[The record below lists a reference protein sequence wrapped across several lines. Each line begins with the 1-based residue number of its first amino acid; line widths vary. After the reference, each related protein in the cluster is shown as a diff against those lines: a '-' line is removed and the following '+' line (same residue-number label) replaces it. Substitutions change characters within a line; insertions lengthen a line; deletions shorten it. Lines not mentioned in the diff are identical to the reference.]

1 MFIHIEEQH
10 LIQLHSYAHTD
21 SERVS
26 ASLPANSCS
35 LMITGT
41 SKSELTINNNI
52 SVIPESSWK
61 IIYTK
66 YDTELQ
72 IDGPLNLFILM
83 PNQTGI
89 TIDNHIFP
97 KRFGSKF
104 HGFTIPSTGEIT
116 HRTNVQLL
124 LQCFQSQ
131 NVNNN
136 LGLYQQEVNYG
147 FNLLLINISKQFI
160 HKIQHSPT
168 LLTSQTNSKFEEI
181 ERYIA
186 DHIHERLSIADIAQ
200 KFKITP
206 EYLTTLFQKNESIST
221 IHYIHFLKISSA
233 KDLLIRTTMSVK
245 QVALYFGFTNIKYF
259 YRLFK
264 KETGITPSEYRRLF
278 QERTESS

>member
-1 MFIHIEEQH
+1 MFIHIEEKYLIH
-10 LIQLHSYAHTD
+10 LQSYSHID
-21 SERVS
+21 SKNVS
-26 ASLPANSCS
+26 ITLPADSYS

-41 SKSELTINNNI
+41 NKSALTVNNDI
-52 SVIPESSWK
+52 SIIPESSWK
-61 IIYTK
+61 IIYSK

-72 IDGPLNLFILM
+72 IDGPLNLFVLM
-83 PNQTGI
+83 TNQAGI
-89 TIDNHIFP
+89 TIDNRIFP
-97 KRFGSKF
+97 IKFGSKF
-104 HGFTIPSTGEIT
+104 HGLTIPSKGEIT
-116 HRTNVQLL
+116 HRTNIQLL
-124 LQCFQSQ
+124 IQCFQSQ
-131 NVNNN
+131 NVDNN
-136 LGLYQQEVNYG
+136 LGLYQQEVNYT

-168 LLTSQTNSKFEEI
+168 LLTSKTNSKFEEI

-200 KFKITP
+200 KFRITP
-206 EYLTTLFQKNESIST
+206 EYLTTLFQKNESMST

-278 QERTESS
+278 QERTEFN